1 MQKREQPP
9 PLGPPSPAAQSAA
22 NDLCFAAIE
31 EYMKLASSYA
41 QSAAAAAWRGDRKIL
56 EMHLS
61 QIRLV
66 VVESIKT
73 FKDIR

>member
-1 MQKREQPP
+1 MQKRELP
-9 PLGPPSPAAQSAA
+9 PLGPPSPAAVKAA

-31 EYMKLASSYA
+31 EYMRLADSYA

-56 EMHLS
+56 ETHLS

-66 VVESIKT
+66 LVETIKT
-73 FKDIR
+73 FKEIK